1 VLQIFFGQRFPWKAK
16 GLLAVTIID
25 IGKLLSS
32 TVNLVGAAFFKREF
46 SFLCTE
52 DNGKVEATK
61 DLIQDF

>member
-1 VLQIFFGQRFPWKAK
+1 MRQIFFGQRFPWKAK

-25 IGKLLSS
+25 IGKLLSF
-32 TVNLVGAAFFKREF
+32 TDNLVGAAFFKREF

-61 DLIQDF
+61 DLIQEF

>member
-1 VLQIFFGQRFPWKAK
+1 MRQIFFGQRFPWKAK
-16 GLLAVTIID
+16 GLRAVTIID
-25 IGKLLSS
+25 LGKLLIS
-32 TVNLVGAAFFKREF
+32 TDNLVGAAFFKREF